1 MPAAMTTRTGLFM
14 FYLLLEK
21 GVSRLRFY
29 YTPNHAGQQDEA
41 VFETWQ
47 VFIAYISKQILP
59 FAFRQGIITSS
70 DTKTTGQ
77 PLLQAEV
84 KKPFSQ
90 ALHTAYESSF
100 WKVSFSMNETVT
112 KRFLLY
118 FRLMM
123 VVWILIANAFF
134 HAIEFEYSWLVFL
147 SNIMLF
153 TMEGDI
159 KDRFISVEL
168 GGLVGMVLTVLAM
181 LAIGA
186 LTPVLGGMLG
196 LLLPLGVVLFILIIL
211 HPYAPKVLNNVGFA
225 YLTVACIDSATF
237 AANLPLFFGVY
248 IAGSLVFNGGCVLLM
263 KPARYLAARS
273 IKNDVKADA

>member
-1 MPAAMTTRTGLFM
+1 
-14 FYLLLEK
+14 
-21 GVSRLRFY
+21 
-29 YTPNHAGQQDEA
+29 
-41 VFETWQ
+41 
-47 VFIAYISKQILP
+47 
-59 FAFRQGIITSS
+59 
-70 DTKTTGQ
+70 
-77 PLLQAEV
+77 
-84 KKPFSQ
+84 
-90 ALHTAYESSF
+90 
-100 WKVSFSMNETVT
+100 MNETVT

-196 LLLPLGVVLFILIIL
+196 LLLPLGV
-211 HPYAPKVLNNVGFA
+211 
-225 YLTVACIDSATF
+225 
-237 AANLPLFFGVY
+237 
-248 IAGSLVFNGGCVLLM
+248 GSSSSSSCT
-263 KPARYLAARS
+263 PTPPRC
-273 IKNDVKADA
+273 

>member
-1 MPAAMTTRTGLFM
+1 
-14 FYLLLEK
+14 
-21 GVSRLRFY
+21 
-29 YTPNHAGQQDEA
+29 
-41 VFETWQ
+41 
-47 VFIAYISKQILP
+47 
-59 FAFRQGIITSS
+59 
-70 DTKTTGQ
+70 
-77 PLLQAEV
+77 
-84 KKPFSQ
+84 
-90 ALHTAYESSF
+90 
-100 WKVSFSMNETVT
+100 MNETVT

-123 VVWILIANAFF
+123 VAWILIANAFF

-168 GGLVGMVLTVLAM
+168 GGLVGMVL
-181 LAIGA
+181 
-186 LTPVLGGMLG
+186 
-196 LLLPLGVVLFILIIL
+196 FILIIL

-225 YLTVACIDSATF
+225 YLTVACIDSAAF

-248 IAGSLVFNGGCVLLM
+248 IVGSLVFNGGCVLLM
-263 KPARYLAARS
+263 KPARYLAAQS

>member
-1 MPAAMTTRTGLFM
+1 
-14 FYLLLEK
+14 
-21 GVSRLRFY
+21 
-29 YTPNHAGQQDEA
+29 
-41 VFETWQ
+41 
-47 VFIAYISKQILP
+47 
-59 FAFRQGIITSS
+59 
-70 DTKTTGQ
+70 
-77 PLLQAEV
+77 
-84 KKPFSQ
+84 
-90 ALHTAYESSF
+90 
-100 WKVSFSMNETVT
+100 MNETVT

-134 HAIEFEYSWLVFL
+134 HAIGFEYSWLIFL

-168 GGLVGMVLTVLAM
+168 GGLVGMVLTVLA
-181 LAIGA
+181 IGA
-186 LTPVLGGMLG
+186 LTPVLGEMLG
-196 LLLPLGVVLFILIIL
+196 LLLPLGMVLFILIIL

-225 YLTVACIDSATF
+225 YLTAACIDSAAF

-248 IAGSLVFNGGCVLLM
+248 IVGSLVFNGGCVLLL

-273 IKNDVKADA
+273 VKNDVKADA